1 MTNWKIYARTSAVKL
16 STKIVEII
24 WGKWKWWFNDTDE
37 TAEVSVFY
45 GEDIVFKF
53 KKVLDVPVETV
64 LIKKNFFEFQSTL
77 SADEW

>member
-1 MTNWKIYARTSAVKL
+1 VGGN
-16 STKIVEII
+16 EILI
-24 WGKWKWWFNDTDE
+24 GAA
-37 TAEVSVFY
+37 AE
-45 GEDIVFKF
+45 GDIVFKF